1 MRVLQ
6 VMMAVFGL
14 LGLALFLMTVLFE
27 RIEPGQIGVRQSK
40 WGSSGVMAEDFQAG
54 FHWGVTGFHKWH
66 LLDRRTHFL
75 TFSEPNSQ
83 SGFSRKHTNS
93 MEELP
98 LEIRTS
104 DNNPVSVDVT
114 VAYRIIPGEA
124 HIIVSSGEKMTY
136 QERVASAVRGVLLG
150 ELAKLIPEDFVN
162 TDIRLKLASDAL
174 PILKESLAVLH
185 VEPEVIL
192 VRAVRFHERYEE
204 KLQAKQL
211 TQQNAELARSRAK
224 VEGGE
229 MVTGT
234 IEKET
239 EALEKE
245 TRAEWDKKLQEAM
258 SNNEVR
264 VAEILAEAKIYE
276 NQVKPRADAAY
287 ETMVAEGK
295 LALARAEA
303 LRDELRNEALD
314 SLGGRILQARQA
326 AENLRFESITLN
338 SNDSR
343 VPTVIE
349 IDKLV
354 KLLIGGDEEE

>member
-1 MRVLQ
+1 MKFIKVI
-6 VMMAVFGL
+6 MALIGL
-14 LGLALFLMTVLFE
+14 LGLSLAVLWGMFE
-27 RIEPGQIGVRQSK
+27 RIEPGQIGVRQSI
-40 WGSSGVMAEDFQAG
+40 WGSSGVMNEDFQAG
-54 FHWGVTGFHKWH
+54 YHWGVTGMHKWH

-75 TFSEPNSQ
+75 TFSEANSQ
-83 SGFSRKHTNS
+83 SGFSRKHRNS
-93 MEELP
+93 QEELP

-124 HIIVSSGEKMTY
+124 HVIVSSGEKMTY
-136 QERVASAVRGVLLG
+136 QDRVASAVRGVLLG
-150 ELAKLIPEDFVN
+150 ELAKLVPEDFVN
-162 TDIRLKLASDAL
+162 TDIRLELAANAL
-174 PILKESLAVLH
+174 PILTESLAALH

-239 EALEKE
+239 EALKKE
-245 TRAEWDKKLQEAM
+245 ARAEWDKKLQEAS

-276 NQVKPRADAAY
+276 NQVRPRADAFY
-287 ETMVAEGK
+287 ETQIAEGK
-295 LALARAEA
+295 LAIDKAEA

-314 SLGGRILQARQA
+314 SLGGRILQARDA
-326 AENLRFESITLN
+326 AENLNFESVTLN
-338 SNDSR
+338 SNDPSI
-343 VPTVIE
+343 PSVIE

-354 KLLIGGDEEE
+354 KLLIGADGSE